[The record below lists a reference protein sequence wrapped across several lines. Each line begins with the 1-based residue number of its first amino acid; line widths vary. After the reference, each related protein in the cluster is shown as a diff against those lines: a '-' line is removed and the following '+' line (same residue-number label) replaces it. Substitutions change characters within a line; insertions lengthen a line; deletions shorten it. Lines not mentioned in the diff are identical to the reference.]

1 MKTLLLTN
9 DDGYLAEGIRYL
21 KEHLSS
27 RYDVYIAAP
36 DRERSGISL
45 SISINHPM
53 RIKQV
58 NERVFVIDGTPTDCI
73 NIALQKIM
81 PHWPDFIISGM
92 NHGENLCE
100 DVLFSGTVAG
110 AYTGSLYGVPSMA
123 VSIIDAKDGRGY
135 DFADAARVTESIIEK
150 LLPLK
155 NSNVV
160 YNLNIPTPNNGKILA
175 TSLGLKRYKPSL
187 VERIDP
193 RGQPYFWIGTGNPSS
208 DGDEGSDLWA
218 ISRGNISLSVLKYD
232 LNDPAELKKLAE
244 IIEK

>member
-9 DDGYLAEGIRYL
+9 DDGYLAEGIRNL
-21 KEHLSS
+21 KEYLSS
-27 RYDVYIAAP
+27 RYDVYIVAP

-53 RIKQV
+53 RINRV
-58 NERVFVIDGTPTDCI
+58 NEKVYVVDGSPSDCV
-73 NIALQKIM
+73 NIALQKVM

-110 AYTGSLYGVPSMA
+110 AYIGSLYGVPSMA
-123 VSIIDAKDGRGY
+123 VSLIDAKENKGY
-135 DFADAARVTESIIEK
+135 DFADGARITESVIEK

-155 NSNVV
+155 NTNVV

-193 RGQPYFWIGTGNPSS
+193 RGRPYFWLGTGNPSS
-208 DGDEGSDLWA
+208 DGEKGSDLWA
-218 ISRGNISLSVLKYD
+218 IGQGNISLSVLKYD
-232 LNDPAELKKLAE
+232 LNNPEEMKKLAE
-244 IIEK
+244 IIEQ